1 MQNKILSSHPI
12 VGKIT
17 IKDIL
22 NDLEIMLADNI
33 FLEDLVYNLLK
44 NNTSL
49 SNEDISSLFN
59 YSISDRLK
67 WIIFILKDSL

>member
-1 MQNKILSSHPI
+1 MQDKILSSHPI